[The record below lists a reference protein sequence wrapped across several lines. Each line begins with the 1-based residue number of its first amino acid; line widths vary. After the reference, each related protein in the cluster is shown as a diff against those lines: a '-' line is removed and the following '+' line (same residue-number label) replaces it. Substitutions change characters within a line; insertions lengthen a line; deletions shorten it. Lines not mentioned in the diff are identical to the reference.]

1 MKNLMHGLRNL
12 VLALFFLGAPAAA
25 DDLFMVRMDKPFPE
39 AMTLLQSAISSRGYT
54 ITRLQQVNE
63 NLERRD
69 YRSDMYRVVYFGK
82 LDEVRK
88 VTAENPELI
97 PFLPLNITIF
107 AEGEQTI
114 LVASHPQML
123 RQYFASPVLN
133 PVFDRWEQDIGAIMD
148 EVREDGYADAGG
160 ASPGK

>member
-1 MKNLMHGLRNL
+1 MRRLNKWM
-12 VLALFFLGAPAAA
+12 LALIMAWFMATPAAA
-25 DDLFMVRMDKPFPE
+25 DGLLMARVGKAFPE

-69 YRSDMYRVVYFGK
+69 FKSDMYRVVYFGK
-82 LDEVRK
+82 LEEVK
-88 VTAENPELI
+88 QISAQQPELI

-114 LVASHPQML
+114 LVSSHPKTLHQFFPDPAL
-123 RQYFASPVLN
+123 KPIFV
-133 PVFDRWEQDIGAIMD
+133 RWEKDITAIMD
-148 EVREDGYADAGG
+148 EMRGE
-160 ASPGK
+160 